1 MSSRSWKLNPFAAA
15 AVATAVLI
23 GAGAGALATISTP
36 DPQPTAEIMNPMID
50 GQAMLPT
57 ADIADNIAVSPEHSV
72 LAVYLK
78 ESGLRATL
86 ESKGPYTLF
95 APSDKA
101 FMGAGNLGSQQ
112 DLTRLIDYHIVPGRL
127 DSKTLLALIGTGGGR
142 ARLKTLDG
150 GYLVASLN
158 GPTNIV
164 LMDEN
169 GATANIS
176 IYDIYDKN
184 GVIQVLDHVMKPAG
198 FGKKPVLTSERESST
213 AD

>member
-1 MSSRSWKLNPFAAA
+1 LNPFFVAAA
-15 AVATAVLI
+15 ATALMI
-23 GAGAGALATISTP
+23 GAGAGALATIS
-36 DPQPTAEIMNPMID
+36 DPAPEPTAEIMNPMID

-78 ESGLRATL
+78 ESGDRALL
-86 ESKGPYTLF
+86 EGKGPYTLF

-101 FMGAGNLGSQQ
+101 FMGAGSLGSQK
-112 DLTRLIDYHIVPGRL
+112 DLTRLVGYHIVPGRL
-127 DSKTLLALIGTGGGR
+127 DSKTLLALIGSSGGR
-142 ARLKTLDG
+142 ARLKTLEG
-150 GYLVASLN
+150 GVLVATLN
-158 GPTNIV
+158 GPTNIG

-176 IYDIYDKN
+176 IYDVYSKN

-198 FGKKPVLTSERESST
+198 YGKKPVLTSEAEPRE
-213 AD
+213 AE